1 LQRACVSAQTD
12 AARALILDFHATPE
26 GNPMN
31 KGKDGNKEVNKPKQ
45 APAPTTPAPELAKV
59 APLTAGAR
67 AVASLRKKKW

>member
-1 LQRACVSAQTD
+1 
-12 AARALILDFHATPE
+12 
-26 GNPMN
+26 MN

-45 APAPTTPAPELAKV
+45 APAPSTPAPELAKV